1 LTGFNVFFGQ
11 KKNCLRKAGAQDVNS
26 RKENQNINE

>member
-1 LTGFNVFFGQ
+1 MFFFGQ